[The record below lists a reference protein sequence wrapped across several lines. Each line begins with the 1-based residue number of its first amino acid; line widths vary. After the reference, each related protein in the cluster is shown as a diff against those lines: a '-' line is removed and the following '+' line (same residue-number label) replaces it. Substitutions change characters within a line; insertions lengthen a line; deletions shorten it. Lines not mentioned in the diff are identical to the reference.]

1 MATPTL
7 PPPTKGRSPAR
18 APSPRPEGHRPFVL
32 LCFAAVYLLWGATY
46 LGMRV
51 AVETIPPHLMS
62 GLRFFAVGLIFYPL
76 FRAVSRER
84 PTLRQWRT
92 AIVVGVLLCLCGN
105 GTVAW
110 AERVVPSG
118 LAALLVATVSLWM
131 VLIEWLRPGGRR
143 PAPRVLLGFVLGFIG
158 MAILIGPKHLGGAD
172 RINPWGALALI
183 LASLAW
189 AGGSIYSR
197 HHPLPRSPL
206 LAAGMEMLAGG
217 VALLLFSVLRG
228 DLRDFHFAAVSGRS
242 WLGLLY
248 LIVFGSALG
257 FSAYAYILKHSTAA
271 RVATYAFVNPV
282 VALFLGWLIANEP
295 LTLRTVTA
303 SIVILA
309 AVVLVIAAPHQDP
322 VQRDESLPIASE
334 A

>member
-1 MATPTL
+1 MATETVPVAERQNA
-7 PPPTKGRSPAR
+7 GRLAVSPHMGKR
-18 APSPRPEGHRPFVL
+18 TMVL
-32 LCFAAVYLLWGATY
+32 VCFAAVYVLWGATY

-51 AVETIPPHLMS
+51 AVESIPPHLMS
-62 GLRFFAVGLIFYPL
+62 GLRFFIVGAIFYPL
-76 FRAVSRER
+76 FRLTSREK
-84 PTLRQWRT
+84 PTLSQWRT

-110 AERVVPSG
+110 AERIVPSG

-143 PAPRVLLGFVLGFIG
+143 PAPRVLVGFVLGFIG

-189 AGGSIYSR
+189 ASGSIYSR
-197 HHPLPRSPL
+197 HHPLPRTPL

-217 VALLLFSVLRG
+217 VGLLLFSAIRG
-228 DLRDFHFAAVSGRS
+228 DLRDFHFANVTLRS

-282 VALFLGWLIANEP
+282 VALLLGWLIANEP
-295 LTLRTVTA
+295 LSFRTLGA
-303 SIVILA
+303 SVVILA

-322 VQRDESLPIASE
+322 IRADEAVPIGSE